1 MVFTSIAAKT
11 DLGLVRQKNE
21 DSALYSNSLIAIGD
35 GMGGAIGGEIASRLA
50 IHLLSEFIP
59 LLTSA
64 ELDEDSKAEILRG
77 ALLDVDNKIASYI
90 KERDELVGMGTT
102 LTALSPIGK
111 FIALLHIGDSR
122 AYRIRGKE
130 ILQLSQ
136 DHTVVQELFNQDR
149 IKKDEIKDHPQRSM
163 LTQVLMGRGI
173 EDPILQLF
181 PVEKSDLFLLCSD
194 GLSNVL
200 DDQEILSI
208 VLEGSIESAAN
219 NLITAVRSSG
229 APDNVTVVLARI
241 DDLVDSDLEKNSEI
255 IEFLGAAHG

>member
-21 DSALYSNSLIAIGD
+21 DSALYSNSLIAVGD
-35 GMGGAIGGEIASRLA
+35 GMGGAIGGEIASKLA

-59 LLTSA
+59 LFKSA
-64 ELDEDSKAEILRG
+64 ELDEDSKAEIFRS
-77 ALLDVDNKIASYI
+77 ALLEVDKKIASHI
-90 KERDELVGMGTT
+90 KEQEELTGMGTT

-130 ILQLSQ
+130 IEQLSQ

-149 IKKDEIKDHPQRSM
+149 LKKSEIKDHPQRSM

-229 APDNVTVVLARI
+229 APDNVTVVLAKV
-241 DDLVDSDLEKNSEI
+241 DNLKDADLKISGELV
-255 IEFLGAAHG
+255 EFLGAAHG